1 MTESY
6 KGITLH
12 QKARVLPADMD
23 TPISLFMGMAGAGDG
38 ILLESAAVDGRWG
51 RYSILA
57 CDMLLQISCQDG
69 KLSLRVDDDRLSSLK
84 ELEGMPFTDGLKAL
98 MRCITIE
105 APEGFDLPA
114 ITRGLYGYFGF
125 EMAGLFNKK
134 LAAVM
139 PASEAECQLVLPGTI
154 LVLDHLYN
162 RLVQVSTG
170 PFREVR
176 SAHESSV
183 YAAETAPSDA
193 QILAE
198 PCEEG
203 FKSNVERIRR
213 MLTQGEAIQVVP
225 SVRFSVPYR
234 GDAFTLY
241 RRAAPLQRFSL
252 HVLHALPRHHPL
264 RLVSRSHGAL
274 PEGFPAA
281 LPLAGTRRRGHTPEE
296 DMKFEKELLSDP
308 KEKAEHVMLVD
319 LGRNDLGRIAEKGTV
334 RVERLMQ
341 IERFSHVMHM
351 TKPGLG
357 RAEERH
363 GSRRR
368 ARCHFPRGHGIR
380 GPQNQGHGN
389 HP

>member
-6 KGITLH
+6 KGITLR

-162 RLVQVSTG
+162 RLVQVSAG

-241 RRAAPLQRFSL
+241 RRLRRFNASPYMFYMHFPDITL
-252 HVLHALPRHHPL
+252 FGSSPEV
-264 RLVSRSHGAL
+264 SHGAL

-281 LPLAGTRRRGHTPEE
+281 LPHRRN
-296 DMKFEKELLSDP
+296 
-308 KEKAEHVMLVD
+308 A
-319 LGRNDLGRIAEKGTV
+319 
-334 RVERLMQ
+334 
-341 IERFSHVMHM
+341 
-351 TKPGLG
+351 
-357 RAEERH
+357 
-363 GSRRR
+363 
-368 ARCHFPRGHGIR
+368 
-380 GPQNQGHGN
+380 PQGAHA
-389 HP
+389 